1 MSSRGELMRRVALE
15 PVNADDAMRTAGRGR
30 RSGSMDGCGATTTT
44 TTTTTTTRKRRSSGG
59 DGLNLK
65 NDERE
70 VGKENADAEEDAR
83 RVSNA
88 AEVGTTNVETAVV
101 VKRARMGARETKE
114 AEEEKAKR
122 PALPRAFET
131 LVDVREAL
139 IFVGRF
145 LRARGR
151 TMTVDVVCESVE
163 RSLRRRCS
171 FETLRRVAAAAPGA
185 LEFTART
192 SRADDLRRIHVEIA
206 VPELDGDA
214 AKGGGLSAVTR
225 QRVEEMREALLD
237 VVLRAH
243 DGEAYEAGKFPETWR
258 KDFNLE
264 SVPLPEPVEIALT
277 EDVVR
282 DEPRLAASTSAPALG
297 ACAKVTENEL
307 ARTMSDMGADGKGL
321 SARAVQAVLERQ
333 AAVEAFND
341 PSAVADRARR
351 KIHGRLPYVF
361 DAVRSAFATSKRRV
375 MELNALVE
383 ELANTNAG
391 HPVAVHEL
399 ADSVRIL
406 ARTCPEWCSIAYSK
420 RGDEE
425 LFRLVSRDPM
435 TSRSARQK
443 IASLMRD
450 A

>member
-1 MSSRGELMRRVALE
+1 M
-15 PVNADDAMRTAGRGR
+15 
-30 RSGSMDGCGATTTT
+30 
-44 TTTTTTTRKRRSSGG
+44 TTTRKRRSSGG

-65 NDERE
+65 NNRE
-70 VGKENADAEEDAR
+70 VGKENAADAEEEEDVR

-88 AEVGTTNVETAVV
+88 AEVGTTTNVETAAV
-101 VKRARMGARETKE
+101 VKRARMDARETKE

-185 LEFTART
+185 LAFTART

-243 DGEAYEAGKFPETWR
+243 DGAAYEAGKFPEAWR

-282 DEPRLAASTSAPALG
+282 DVPRLAASTSAPALG

>member
-1 MSSRGELMRRVALE
+1 M
-15 PVNADDAMRTAGRGR
+15 
-30 RSGSMDGCGATTTT
+30 
-44 TTTTTTTRKRRSSGG
+44 
-59 DGLNLK
+59 NLK
-65 NDERE
+65 NDDGE

-88 AEVGTTNVETAVV
+88 AEVGTTTNEGGAV
-101 VKRARMGARETKE
+101 VKRARMGARETK

-185 LEFTART
+185 LAFTART

-243 DGEAYEAGKFPETWR
+243 DGEAYKAGKFPEAWR
-258 KDFNLE
+258 KDFNLD

-282 DEPRLAASTSAPALG
+282 DKPRLAASTSAPALG

>member
-1 MSSRGELMRRVALE
+1 MSRGELMRRMALE
-15 PVNADDAMRTAGRGR
+15 PVNGDDAMRTAGRRR
-30 RSGSMDGCGATTTT
+30 RSGSMDGGGA
-44 TTTTTTTRKRRSSGG
+44 TTTRKRRSSGG

-65 NDERE
+65 NNRE
-70 VGKENADAEEDAR
+70 VGKENTDAEEDAR
-83 RVSNA
+83 RASNA
-88 AEVGTTNVETAVV
+88 AEVGAMTNDDAV
-101 VKRARMGARETKE
+101 VKRARLGARETKE
-114 AEEEKAKR
+114 EEEEKAKR

-185 LEFTART
+185 LAFTART

-206 VPELDGDA
+206 VPQLDGDA
-214 AKGGGLSAVTR
+214 TKGGGLSVVTR

-243 DGEAYEAGKFPETWR
+243 DGEAYEAGKFPDAWR
-258 KDFNLE
+258 KDFNLD

-307 ARTMSDMGADGKGL
+307 ARMMSDMGAEGKGL

-351 KIHGRLPYVF
+351 KIHGRLLYVF

-383 ELANTNAG
+383 ELANTNAR

-425 LFRLVSRDPM
+425 LFRLMSRDPM

>member
-1 MSSRGELMRRVALE
+1 MRRMALE
-15 PVNADDAMRTAGRGR
+15 PVNGDDAMRSAGRRR
-30 RSGSMDGCGATTTT
+30 RSGSMGGGGV
-44 TTTTTTTRKRRSSGG
+44 TTTTTTRKRRSSGG

-65 NDERE
+65 NNRE
-70 VGKENADAEEDAR
+70 VGKENADAE
-83 RVSNA
+83 
-88 AEVGTTNVETAVV
+88 VGTTATTATVNDDAV

-114 AEEEKAKR
+114 EEAEEEKAEEEKAKR

-185 LEFTART
+185 LAFTART

-214 AKGGGLSAVTR
+214 TKGGGLSLVTR

-243 DGEAYEAGKFPETWR
+243 DGEAYEAGKFPEAWR
-258 KDFNLE
+258 KDFNLD

>member
-1 MSSRGELMRRVALE
+1 MRRTALE
-15 PVNADDAMRTAGRGR
+15 PVNADDAMRSAGRGR
-30 RSGSMDGCGATTTT
+30 RRSGSVDGCGA
-44 TTTTTTTRKRRSSGG
+44 TTTTTRKRRSSGG

-65 NDERE
+65 NDDGE

-88 AEVGTTNVETAVV
+88 AEVGATTNVETTVV

-114 AEEEKAKR
+114 EEEEKEAKR

-185 LEFTART
+185 LAFTART

-282 DEPRLAASTSAPALG
+282 DEPRLVASTSAPTLG

>member
-1 MSSRGELMRRVALE
+1 MSRGELMRRMALE
-15 PVNADDAMRTAGRGR
+15 PVNEDDAARAGRRRR
-30 RSGSMDGCGATTTT
+30 RSASMDGRRG
-44 TTTTTTTRKRRSSGG
+44 KRRSSGG
-59 DGLNLK
+59 DGLNL
-65 NDERE
+65 NE
-70 VGKENADAEEDAR
+70 VRGKENGDDDGDESGRA
-83 RVSNA
+83 SNA
-88 AEVGTTNVETAVV
+88 AEVGTTPMDETAT
-101 VKRARMGARETKE
+101 VKRARMGARKKDGD
-114 AEEEKAKR
+114 EEEAKR

-131 LVDVREAL
+131 LVDVRETL

-151 TMTVDVVCESVE
+151 TMTADVVCESVE

-185 LEFTART
+185 LAFTART

-206 VPELDGDA
+206 VPELDGDTG
-214 AKGGGLSAVTR
+214 KGGGLSVVTR

-237 VVLRAH
+237 AVLRAH
-243 DGEAYEAGKFPETWR
+243 DGDAYEAGKFPEEWR
-258 KDFNLE
+258 KDFDLE
-264 SVPLPEPVEIALT
+264 SVPLPEPVEITLA

-297 ACAKVTENEL
+297 DCAKVTENEL

-375 MELNALVE
+375 MELNALLE

-391 HPVAVHEL
+391 HPVAAHEL

-420 RGDEE
+420 RSDEE
-425 LFRLVSRDPM
+425 LFRLVSRDPS

-443 IASLMRD
+443 VVSLMRD

>member
-1 MSSRGELMRRVALE
+1 MLSYKSSKCPEKIQQRNNVSTNEATEGRARRDDTMSRGELMRRMALE
-15 PVNADDAMRTAGRGR
+15 PVNGDDAMRSAGRRR
-30 RSGSMDGCGATTTT
+30 RSGSMDGGA
-44 TTTTTTTRKRRSSGG
+44 TRKRRSSGG

-65 NDERE
+65 NNRE

-88 AEVGTTNVETAVV
+88 AEVGTTTNDDAV
-101 VKRARMGARETKE
+101 VKRARMGARETKEE

-185 LEFTART
+185 LAFTART

-214 AKGGGLSAVTR
+214 AKGGGLSALTR
-225 QRVEEMREALLD
+225 QRVEEMREALFD

-243 DGEAYEAGKFPETWR
+243 DGEAYEAGKFPEAWR
-258 KDFNLE
+258 KDFNL
-264 SVPLPEPVEIALT
+264 
-277 EDVVR
+277 D
-282 DEPRLAASTSAPALG
+282 
-297 ACAKVTENEL
+297 
-307 ARTMSDMGADGKGL
+307 
-321 SARAVQAVLERQ
+321 
-333 AAVEAFND
+333 
-341 PSAVADRARR
+341 
-351 KIHGRLPYVF
+351 
-361 DAVRSAFATSKRRV
+361 
-375 MELNALVE
+375 
-383 ELANTNAG
+383 
-391 HPVAVHEL
+391 
-399 ADSVRIL
+399 
-406 ARTCPEWCSIAYSK
+406 
-420 RGDEE
+420 
-425 LFRLVSRDPM
+425 
-435 TSRSARQK
+435 
-443 IASLMRD
+443 
-450 A
+450 